1 MKSRFSLILMLALT
15 ACTSHFITD
24 KDYRTVVADDFQSRS
39 SIMQAAGIDLASMA
53 EEKSIVCIVSVQL
66 LVSYLREGIFQP

>member
-24 KDYRTVVADDFQSRS
+24 NEYRSAVADDFQSRS
-39 SIMQAAGIDLASMA
+39 AIMEAAAPTTEPA
-53 EEKSIVCIVSVQL
+53 
-66 LVSYLREGIFQP
+66 LVVLVTLSFA